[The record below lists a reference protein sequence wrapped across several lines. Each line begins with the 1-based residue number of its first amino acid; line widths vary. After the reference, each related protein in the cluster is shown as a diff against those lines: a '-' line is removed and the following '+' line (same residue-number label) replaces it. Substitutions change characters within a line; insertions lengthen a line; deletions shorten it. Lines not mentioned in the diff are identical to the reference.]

1 MALRGGMSVLGVLIS
16 GFSVGMFRAA
26 RLGVDPFQSLMS
38 GLEAVIPIRFGTLY
52 LLVNAVMLLLSLAL
66 DRRKTGLA
74 TLINLT
80 LLGYVAE
87 WSQGLVNTLTGP
99 LGLLG
104 RAVLL
109 LLAIVIMCF
118 GSAMY
123 FNADL
128 GVSTYDALSLVASER
143 QNKVPFQWCRILSDL
158 ICVMAAALLLRLA
171 GRTWGEL
178 TAAIGPATLITALF
192 MGPLIAWFSRRL
204 PDPAGRYA
212 R

>member
-52 LLVNAVMLLLSLAL
+52 LLVNAVMLVLSLAL

-87 WSQGLVNTLTGP
+87 WAQGLVSALTGP
-99 LGLLG
+99 LGLFG

-143 QNKVPFQWCRILSDL
+143 QSKVPFQWCRIVSDL
-158 ICVMAAALLLRLA
+158 ICVTSAALLLRLA

-204 PDPAGRYA
+204 PDPAGRYQ